1 MKGLTVTLALG
12 VVLAITSGAVAGQAP
27 PERPHIMH
35 LKQTVHRL
43 RQELRDTRHA
53 RDNARTALAAAN
65 AKLRRQ
71 SARLAAQSQEIA
83 ALTSQVSTLTAQRN
97 AAQAQAAN
105 LQAKLNAIPT
115 PLAVAVQQVDNEAA
129 WAAQED
135 TRYGIPYSAGT
146 LASVAA
152 TNYVVGHVST
162 GEFGF
167 LELENLPLP
176 QATPDSILG
185 AQAGICGH
193 AALTF
198 AAIIK
203 RLGFPVRSVQFY
215 YSTPQGD
222 PDSHIADEV
231 YYDDG
236 WHFFDPTFGTF
247 WTDAAGQVLS
257 ISDVRAQGGI
267 EQKDSASFTNFVENA
282 WYVGDDTAFLTD
294 PTTTVVL
301 DGQPFTG

>member
-65 AKLRRQ
+65 AKLRHQ
-71 SARLAAQSQEIA
+71 SVRLAAQSQETA

-115 PLAVAVQQVDNEAA
+115 PLAVAIEQVRRIATFGEGYAGIPHSQGQLISEAA
-129 WAAQED
+129 LD
-135 TRYGIPYSAGT
+135 YVAGHVT
-146 LASVAA
+146 LASYGYL
-152 TNYVVGHVST
+152 T
-162 GEFGF
+162 EFG
-167 LELENLPLP
+167 LALPD
-176 QATPDSILG
+176 ATANSVLG
-185 AQAGICGH
+185 AQAGLCGH

-198 AAIIK
+198 AAIVMHF
-203 RLGFPVRSVQFY
+203 GFPVRSVQFY
-215 YSTPQGD
+215 YTD
-222 PDSHIADEV
+222 PAPFNTADSRIADEV
-231 YYDDG
+231 YYDG
-236 WHFFDPTFGTF
+236 SWHFFDPTFGAL
-247 WTDAAGQVLS
+247 WTDAAGHVLS
-257 ISDVRAQGGI
+257 IDDARAGLGT
-267 EQKDSASFTNFVENA
+267 EQKDAASFTNIIEDIT
-282 WYVGDDTAFLTD
+282 YGDSTGFETAA
-294 PTTTVVL
+294 TTTVVL